1 MGGSCATERCEPCQ
15 AGNRAALSSFFV
27 CRSKSAHSYTQ
38 VRKFYFCL
46 RGESMAYQ
54 ALYRKYR
61 PQTFSDVVGQEHI
74 TETLKNE
81 LSSGKTVHA
90 YLFTGTRGTGKTSC
104 AKILARAVNCLN
116 PVEGDPCLECEACRL
131 VEAGENTDIVEI
143 DAASNNGVDSIRE
156 LRDLISF
163 TPANSKYR
171 VFIID
176 EVHMLSIG
184 AFNALLKTL
193 EEPPAHVIFILAT
206 TEVHKLPSTIL
217 SRCQRF
223 DFRRIDTI
231 KICERIQ
238 YIAEKEGLTVTD
250 GAATLIASVADG
262 GMRDALSVLDLCA
275 SSSKNIDEA
284 VVESVCAMA
293 GNDYLLEL
301 SDKIKRQ
308 DTEGCLL
315 LLERLHNSSVD
326 MLRLLSEMISHYRD
340 LMIVKT
346 VKSGKRP
353 IVCSAAKMQ
362 ALENQAESYNI
373 KEIMYCLSVLQQ
385 ATALMQSGNRRTEM
399 EMAVIKLCNP
409 SLTGDTQSLERRIS
423 LLEKALQNL
432 AAGKVVPAAE
442 KPKAIVPEEA
452 DDEIPLPETE
462 NSAPAPADNT
472 ENYTKTETVIAEPS
486 ADGTT
491 PVENWN
497 EIIKILKVE
506 CPIMGGVL
514 NDSRAFIK
522 GQYLLIDAPN
532 SQFRSLINSGN
543 SYYKDSIR
551 KAAFKILG
559 ATYKLGPYNKP
570 KAVSDDDDPLKI
582 IAQKLKN
589 FEMN

>member
-1 MGGSCATERCEPCQ
+1 
-15 AGNRAALSSFFV
+15 
-27 CRSKSAHSYTQ
+27 
-38 VRKFYFCL
+38 
-46 RGESMAYQ
+46 MAYQ

-81 LSSGKTVHA
+81 LSSGKMVHA

-104 AKILARAVNCLN
+104 AKILARAVNCLDN
-116 PVEGDPCLECEACRL
+116 KEGDPCLCCDACRL
-131 VEAGENTDIVEI
+131 IEAGENTDIVEI

-206 TEVHKLPSTIL
+206 TEVHKLPATIL

-238 YIAEKEGLTVTD
+238 FIAQKEGLTVTD

-275 SSSKNIDEA
+275 SSSKDIDEA

-301 SDKIKRQ
+301 SDKVHRQ

-315 LLERLHNSSVD
+315 LLDRLHNSSVD
-326 MLRLLSEMISHYRD
+326 MLRLLSELISHYRD

-346 VKSGKRP
+346 VKNGKRP
-353 IVCSAAKMQ
+353 IVCSSAKMD
-362 ALENQAESYNI
+362 ALEGQAEGYNI
-373 KEIMYCLSVLQQ
+373 KEIMYCLSVLQ
-385 ATALMQSGNRRTEM
+385 ASAALMQSGNRRTEM

-409 SLTGDTQSLERRIS
+409 SLSNDTQSLERRVS
-423 LLEKALQNL
+423 LLEKAIDNMVSQ
-432 AAGKVVPAAE
+432 KSVVTAQKPQTAE
-442 KPKAIVPEEA
+442 TEE
-452 DDEIPLPETE
+452 DDEIPLPEDE
-462 NSAPAPADNT
+462 YSAPAPKDEAIT
-472 ENYTKTETVIAEPS
+472 ERKTDVKSEAALS

-491 PVENWN
+491 PVENWG
-497 EIIKILKVE
+497 EIIRILKVD

-551 KAAFKILG
+551 KAAFKVLG
-559 ATYKLGPYNKP
+559 ETYKLGPYNKS
-570 KAVSDDDDPLKI
+570 KAVTAEDDPLKA
-582 IAQKLKN
+582 IAEKLKN
-589 FEMN
+589 FEIN